1 MFDDNI
7 TQRLR
12 QQLEFI
18 IEIDKVKS
26 IIRKSRTFH
35 NKRYENDAEHGW
47 QISMMALV
55 LVEYANEKIDIGKV
69 IKMTLIHDLVE
80 IDAGDTFLYSAQ
92 RNDAAVNER
101 ECAKRIFGMLLEDQC
116 NEFMALWEEFEAKE
130 TAEAKFAGVLDRLE
144 PLMQNYHDEGHTW
157 KKYAIPS
164 EKVLTLNSKM
174 EQGSAVIW
182 EYAKSMIEDAVRR
195 GFLEGASD
203 E

>member
-1 MFDDNI
+1 MFEENI
-7 TQRLR
+7 TQRFR

-47 QISMMALV
+47 HISMMALV
-55 LVEYANEKIDIGKV
+55 LAEYANEQIDISKV
-69 IKMTLIHDLVE
+69 IRMTLIHDLVE
-80 IDAGDTFLYSAQ
+80 IDAGDTFLYAAN
-92 RNDAAVNER
+92 RNDATVNER
-101 ECAKRIFGMLLEDQC
+101 ECAKRIFGMLPEDQC

-157 KKYAIPS
+157 KKHSIPS
-164 EKVLTLNSKM
+164 EKVLALNSKM
-174 EQGSAVIW
+174 EKGSAVIW
-182 EYAKSMIEDAVRR
+182 DYAKSMIEDAVRR
-195 GFLEGASD
+195 GYLD
-203 E
+203 R

>member
-1 MFDDNI
+1 MNESFNNI
-7 TQRLR
+7 THRLR

-55 LVEYANEKIDIGKV
+55 LAEYANEKIDIGKV

-80 IDAGDTFLYSAQ
+80 IDAGDTFLYAAN
-92 RNDAAVNER
+92 RNDATINER
-101 ECAKRIFGMLLEDQC
+101 ECAKRIFGMLPEDQC

-130 TAEAKFAGVLDRLE
+130 TPEAKFAGVLDRLE

-157 KKYAIPS
+157 KKYSIPS
-164 EKVLTLNSKM
+164 EKVLALNSKI

-195 GFLEGASD
+195 GYLGK
-203 E
+203 

>member
-1 MFDDNI
+1 MNKGNTTI
-7 TQRLR
+7 TQRLCK
-12 QQLEFI
+12 QLEFI

-55 LVEYANEKIDIGKV
+55 LAEYANEKIDIGKV

-80 IDAGDTFLYSAQ
+80 IDAGDTFLYAAN
-92 RNDAAVNER
+92 RNDATVNER
-101 ECAKRIFGMLLEDQC
+101 ECAKRIFGMLPEDQC
-116 NEFMALWEEFEAKE
+116 NEFIALWEEFEAKE

-157 KKYAIPS
+157 KKHSIPS
-164 EKVLTLNSKM
+164 EKVFQLNSKM
-174 EQGSAVIW
+174 EEGSTVIW
-182 EYAKSMIEDAVRR
+182 DYAKSMIEDAVRK
-195 GFLEGASD
+195 GYLER
-203 E
+203 

>member
-1 MFDDNI
+1 MNEKSENI

-12 QQLEFI
+12 KQLEFI

-55 LVEYANEKIDIGKV
+55 LAEYANEKIDIGKV

-80 IDAGDTFLYSAQ
+80 IDAGDTFLYAAN
-92 RNDAAVNER
+92 RNDAMVNER
-101 ECAKRIFGMLLEDQC
+101 ECAKRIFGMLPEDQC

-130 TAEAKFAGVLDRLE
+130 TAESKFAGVLDRLE

-157 KKYAIPS
+157 KKHSISS
-164 EKVLTLNSKM
+164 EKVFQLNSKM
-174 EQGSAVIW
+174 EKGSTVIW
-182 EYAKSMIEDAVRR
+182 DYAKSMIEDAVRR
-195 GFLEGASD
+195 GFLEK
-203 E
+203 